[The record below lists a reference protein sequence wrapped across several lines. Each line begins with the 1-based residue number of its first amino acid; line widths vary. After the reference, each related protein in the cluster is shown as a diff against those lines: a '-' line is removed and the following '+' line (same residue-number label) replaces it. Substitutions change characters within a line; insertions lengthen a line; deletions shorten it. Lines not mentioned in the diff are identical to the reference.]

1 MKDRA
6 VLEAEHHPKNID
18 QITPGEFMMMKTR
31 IRRQNQTGI
40 LPKGMK
46 KSPRKEEVIV
56 KMAIKSPKKSIKDIR
71 NHGYEK
77 KEYVKEDSS

>member
-6 VLEAEHHPKNID
+6 VLVAEHHPKNVD
-18 QITPGEFMMMKTR
+18 QITPGEFTMTKTG
-31 IRRQNQTGI
+31 IRRQNRTGI

-46 KSPRKEEVIV
+46 KSLGKEEVIV
-56 KMAIKSPKKSIKDIR
+56 KMAIKPPKKSIKDIR
-71 NHGYEK
+71 NYGYEK